1 MSIDEAMVA
10 SRGLARFAGRTR
22 ALSWDPFILPQACAP
37 SRRRLATRMAAREH
51 GLRPSLVD
59 ELREGPGGTGTQTWA
74 HSGTMGA

>member
-1 MSIDEAMVA
+1 MSMGEAVDG

-37 SRRRLATRMAAREH
+37 SRRRLARRAVHRFR
-51 GLRPSLVD
+51 LWRPGLVD
-59 ELREGPGGTGTQTWA
+59 ELREGPDGAGTQTWA

>member
-1 MSIDEAMVA
+1 MSMGEAVFG

-37 SRRRLATRMAAREH
+37 GRRRLATHTAAR
-51 GLRPSLVD
+51 LRLTGPGLVD
-59 ELREGPGGTGTQTWA
+59 ELREAPGGAGTQTWA

>member
-22 ALSWDPFILPQACAP
+22 SLSWDPFILPQACTP
-37 SRRRLATRMAAREH
+37 GRRRLATRMATREH
-51 GLRPSLVD
+51 GLRPGLVD
-59 ELREGPGGTGTQTWA
+59 ELREGPGGAGTQTWA